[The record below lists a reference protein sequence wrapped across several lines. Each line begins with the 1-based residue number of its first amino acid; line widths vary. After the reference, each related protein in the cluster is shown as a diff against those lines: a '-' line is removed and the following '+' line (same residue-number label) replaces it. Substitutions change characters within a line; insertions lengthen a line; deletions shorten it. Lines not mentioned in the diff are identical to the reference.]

1 MMVGL
6 SEFGPA
12 KYNFL
17 ISSLSYK
24 MGTVSLNDGATYQ
37 AGGVNKN
44 LMVEN
49 PEPFDDITLRGPK
62 FRRM

>member
-1 MMVGL
+1 MVGL

-37 AGGVNKN
+37 VGGVNKN
-44 LMVEN
+44 LMVE
-49 PEPFDDITLRGPK
+49 PFDNILLMGPK

>member
-1 MMVGL
+1 MVGL

-44 LMVEN
+44 LMVE
-49 PEPFDDITLRGPK
+49 PFDNILLMGPK